1 MPVLGRPGA
10 CVLDLLGPGE
20 LAIELLA
27 GADAADRPL
36 PDASVDEHAAPALR
50 HRSEELLMMDGLELR
65 QSRTR
70 ASAHLAAPQHRE
82 ARRARYRAGPVR
94 QIARHPSRPPAE
106 AARPFHHAA
115 PMAAA

>member
-1 MPVLGRPGA
+1 MPVLGRPGT
-10 CVLDLLGPGE
+10 CVLDLPGPGE

-36 PDASVDEHAAPALR
+36 PDASADEHAAPAPR

-82 ARRARYRAGPVR
+82 ALACAVSSRACQAD
-94 QIARHPSRPPAE
+94 S
-106 AARPFHHAA
+106 AA
-115 PMAAA
+115 PQPTTC